1 MATQAPPADLTTA
14 YERTLELA
22 TGQSALAVRRQLRL
36 LETDAFASSWS
47 LIAPQVAQSVRAGQ
61 ESALIASAWYMAET
75 IRTTTAF
82 APEIAPMND
91 LAGTTGSGMSVD
103 RYVARTPD
111 VVAVRTSNGMALE
124 EAIAMSIRAITSL
137 AVTEPFRIARAAVAQ
152 TATNNA
158 NFVGWRRVAEAG
170 ACAFCRTLASRG
182 AAYKT
187 KETASQTS
195 RALSFHKNCR
205 CRAEPVTSM
214 QAAATQAAIDLAYA
228 DLQRPIF
235 YRTGTR
241 SARVTN
247 SAPGAARQRVSADFY
262 RRAPLYRPGA
272 RTPERL
278 ANVQLQIGQ
287 IEDRISDLTA
297 RSAAGDV
304 STAPALKW
312 STARLRELRS
322 ELSSLT

>member
-1 MATQAPPADLTTA
+1 
-14 YERTLELA
+14 
-22 TGQSALAVRRQLRL
+22 
-36 LETDAFASSWS
+36 
-47 LIAPQVAQSVRAGQ
+47 
-61 ESALIASAWYMAET
+61 MAET

-82 APEIAPMND
+82 APEIAPLND

-124 EAIAMSIRAITSL
+124 EAIAMSMRAITSL
-137 AVTEPFRIARAAVAQ
+137 AVTEPFRVARAAVAQ

-170 ACAFCRTLASRG
+170 ACGFCRTLASRG
-182 AAYKT
+182 AAYKSR
-187 KETASQTS
+187 ETASQTS

-205 CRAEPVTSM
+205 CRAEPVTSV

-247 SAPGAARQRVSADFY
+247 SAPGVARQRVSSDFY

-278 ANVQLQIGQ
+278 ANVQLQISQ
-287 IEDRISDLTA
+287 IEDRITDLNA

-312 STARLRELRS
+312 SAARLRELQS
-322 ELSSLT
+322 ELNSLT